1 MKGNPFV
8 AAIPKVFNSHL
19 STLHFTTVTG
29 VDSSGWKQTQE
40 TGGCPKLQ

>member
-19 STLHFTTVTG
+19 STLHFTTVTAA
-29 VDSSGWKQTQE
+29 DSFWWKVTQE